1 MSLESQLH
9 SIQLKLSQAER
20 SLKLSEN
27 KLSSVQAQLD
37 AKTGS
42 LDEAIQEIENMRRNR
57 NSEESESDKRQ
68 RRIEELNIEVRE
80 RERKLLL

>member
-80 RERKLLL
+80 RER